1 MRTVDR
7 RRRTDE
13 FGSYEDI
20 DRVHAARKSANKG
33 RLTNDLPEL
42 KAIANELGKKFGKAF
57 AVSCE
62 REKTSEACGVSKRF
76 IAAIAKCEKK
86 ERRERIES
94 DVRADG
100 RI

>member
-42 KAIANELGKKFGKAF
+42 KAIANELGKKFGKALSG
-57 AVSCE
+57 VSCE
-62 REKTSEACGVSKRF
+62 REKTSEACGVSKQF
-76 IAAIAKCEKK
+76 IAAIASVRK